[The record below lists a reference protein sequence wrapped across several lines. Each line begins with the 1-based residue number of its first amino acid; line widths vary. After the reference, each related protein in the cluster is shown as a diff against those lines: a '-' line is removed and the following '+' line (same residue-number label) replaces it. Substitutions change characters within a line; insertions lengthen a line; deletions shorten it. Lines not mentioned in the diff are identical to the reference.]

1 MSKNMKRTD
10 IHRPGMIQPH
20 LYNFIGWYYLGLG
33 GQAGVLALS
42 DTLKA
47 FRLSE
52 ECWDFGALTF
62 GHFGKCGVCGA
73 RFAMG
78 EVWQHVDTMDF
89 VHVGH
94 DCAEKYDLVSGTNW
108 TALQDMRDRSLKAQK
123 TAARNV
129 KRKAAMALQYP
140 GLEAA
145 LKTNHRIVKDIASR
159 YEDGV
164 TLSEKQVQ
172 LVFKLANQV
181 AARAAEPQEAHVSA
195 PEGRVTVRGTMV
207 SKRSHESAFGT
218 CLKMTVKVETP
229 EGSWLAWGTVP
240 SNINPEVGATVEF
253 TATLS
258 RSHDKPFFAF
268 FKRPTNGSVIP
279 VQVSIPL
286 NSGTSLAATG

>member
-1 MSKNMKRTD
+1 MSKHTPRTD

-20 LYNFIGWYYLGLG
+20 LYTFIGWYYFGLG
-33 GQAGVLALS
+33 GVGSVIAVSERLE
-42 DTLKA
+42 K
-47 FRLSE
+47 FRISE

-62 GHFGKCGVCGA
+62 GSFGKCGVCGA

-78 EVWQHVDTMDF
+78 EVWQHVETMDF
-89 VHVGH
+89 VHIGH

-123 TAARNV
+123 TAARNI

-145 LKTNHRIVKDIASR
+145 LKTDHRIVKDIASR

-164 TLSEKQVQ
+164 TLSEKQVE

-181 AARAAEPQEAHVSA
+181 ATRATRPEEAHVNA
-195 PEGRVTVRGTMV
+195 PEGRVVARGTVV
-207 SKRSHESAFGT
+207 SKKVHESEFGQ
-218 CLKMTVKVETP
+218 CLKMTVKIMTP

-240 SNINPEVGATVEF
+240 SGLNPEIGATVEF
-253 TATLS
+253 TGTFT
-258 RSHDKPFFAF
+258 RSTDKPFFAF
-268 FKRPTNGSVIP
+268 FKRPSKASLIP
-279 VQVSIPL
+279 AQTEMAS
-286 NSGTSLAATG
+286 